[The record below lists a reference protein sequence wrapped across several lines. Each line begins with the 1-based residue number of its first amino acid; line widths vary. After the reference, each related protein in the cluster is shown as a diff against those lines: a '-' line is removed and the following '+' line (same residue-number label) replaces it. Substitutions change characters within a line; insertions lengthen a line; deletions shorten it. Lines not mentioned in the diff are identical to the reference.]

1 MKVCYPG
8 AVRSL
13 LHIALAPLLFACA
26 SSPPPPAPDVVHA
39 PPPAP
44 HHERYRGLVSAA
56 NDHIRRGE
64 HAAAVALADEALRLV
79 PFALEAGLA
88 KIEAH
93 LGRGERVPALDYA
106 ERLADRHPD
115 RPETHYAEGKA
126 LYALGRLSEAKDAF
140 AEALARAPDDR
151 PSLLGLLTLLAHDP
165 DVPMAELEAR
175 AEELMPDAAA
185 DALNALAM
193 AHELRGDAPA
203 ADALYERA
211 LTARTD
217 HPFAHYNLA
226 RLRLTQSGM
235 AAARPH
241 FQAFLDQAPPS
252 AAREVGEVKKL
263 LEESPK

>member
-1 MKVCYPG
+1 M
-8 AVRSL
+8 RSP
-13 LHIALAPLLFACA
+13 LHIRFALVLLLLACA

-44 HHERYRGLVSAA
+44 HAERYRGLVIAA
-56 NDHIRRGE
+56 NDHIREGD
-64 HAAAVALADEALRLV
+64 HTTAVALSDEALRLV
-79 PFALEAGLA
+79 PFALEAGIA

-93 LGRGERVPALDYA
+93 LALGERVPALDFA

-115 RPETHYAEGKA
+115 RAEAHYARGKA

-140 AEALARAPDDR
+140 AAALARAPDDR

-165 DVPMAELEAR
+165 DVPMSELEAR
-175 AEELMPDAAA
+175 VNELMPDA

-193 AHELRGDAPA
+193 AHELRGDAPG
-203 ADALYERA
+203 ADALYEGA
-211 LTARTD
+211 LAARPG

-226 RLRLTQSGM
+226 RLRLSTSGM

-252 AAREVGEVKKL
+252 AAREVEQVKKL